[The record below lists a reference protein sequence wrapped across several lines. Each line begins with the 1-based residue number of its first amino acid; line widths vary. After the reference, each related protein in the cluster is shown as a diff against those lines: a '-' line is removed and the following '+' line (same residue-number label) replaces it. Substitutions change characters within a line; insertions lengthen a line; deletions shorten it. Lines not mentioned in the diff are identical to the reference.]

1 MKEDFTII
9 VTDLIAIL
17 GVAHTTCI
25 SQLLSPYSACLHH
38 EASMWRGQSIV
49 VEWPQTQN
57 IGGAQKMSS
66 WGSKQK
72 Y

>member
-1 MKEDFTII
+1 MHEDFTII
-9 VTDLIAIL
+9 VNHSIDIL
-17 GVAHTTCI
+17 DVAHTTCI

-57 IGGAQKMSS
+57 IEGGQKMSS
-66 WGSKQK
+66 WHSEKK
-72 Y
+72 D